1 MLRLK
6 SILRLSQYMALGSPR
21 AACGLSFVLQT
32 VPEKVFPCV
41 QENFFLTVLQIYPDV
56 VLNKI

>member
-6 SILRLSQYMALGSPR
+6 SILRLSQCRALGSPR

-32 VPEKVFPCV
+32 VPEKKKKFFPVFKR
-41 QENFFLTVLQIYPDV
+41 NSF
-56 VLNKI
+56 

>member
-6 SILRLSQYMALGSPR
+6 SILRLSQCRALGSPR

-32 VPEKVFPCV
+32 VPEKKKKKFFPCV
-41 QENFFLTVLQIYPDV
+41 QEKFFLTVLQIYSDV
-56 VLNKI
+56 

>member
-6 SILRLSQYMALGSPR
+6 NILRLSQYRALGSPR
-21 AACGLSFVLQT
+21 VACGLSLVLQT

-41 QENFFLTVLQIYPDV
+41 QENFFLTVLQIDSDV
-56 VLNKI
+56 